1 MTMTPRVRAVGW
13 AAMAVVLAVF
23 LAIGASRDAGPRTTA
38 ERVDAIAKTVGC
50 PVCNGETIYE
60 SRTEIAAAMRE
71 ETARRIEQGQTPE
84 QIKAY
89 WASRYTEEVLL
100 TPPSS
105 GVGALVWV
113 LPVVGLF
120 AALAGLALAFRR
132 WAVRTDVVVTDDD
145 RALVE
150 AAMRREHV
158 DG

>member
-1 MTMTPRVRAVGW
+1 MTMSARSRAVGW
-13 AAMAVVLAVF
+13 AVITVVLAVL
-23 LAIGASRDAGPRTTA
+23 LAIGASRDTGPRTTA
-38 ERVDAIAKTVGC
+38 ERVDAIARTVAC
-50 PVCNGETIYE
+50 PVCNGENIYE

-71 ETARRIEQGQTPE
+71 ETARRIEQGQTTE

-89 WASRYTEEVLL
+89 WVSRYGQEVLL

-120 AALAGLALAFRR
+120 AALAGLTLAFRR
-132 WAVRTDVVVTDDD
+132 WAVRTDVVVTDED

-150 AAMRREHV
+150 AAMQREHA
-158 DG
+158 GS